1 MKLKTGADQSKF
13 GRDVYSLLHFPLIC
27 GLIIYAYAIEEA
39 MTHPHV
45 EMSDAARA
53 ALAVGILVYS
63 FGIVF
68 AYLRATGKWL
78 YFRLLITIVFGAGIY
93 FIQGLQTFWTLIV
106 ALGGLLAICI
116 LEEINSPFGNNMEE
130 GVEIE

>member
-1 MKLKTGADQSKF
+1 MQSKTGAEQSKF

-63 FGIVF
+63 TGIVLTH
-68 AYLRATGKWL
+68 LRATGKWL
-78 YFRLLITIVFGAGIY
+78 YLRLLITMIFGAGIY
-93 FIQGLQTFWTLIV
+93 FLEGVQTFWTLIV
-106 ALGGLLAICI
+106 ALAGLLAICI
-116 LEEINSPFGNNMEE
+116 LEEINSPFGKNIKE
-130 GVEIE
+130 GIEVE